1 MSDRYS
7 LIPATREQMET
18 IRKKLGTDE
27 DDIKRTIASVRDWLR
42 MQPHLPDEMDDA
54 HIERMYINCKCSIE
68 RVKKGVDA
76 YFALRTRYPEMMMNR
91 DPMGA
96 DVVSTMEHIVILTM
110 PRLTKE
116 LYRVHI
122 FADPDPDPMWVS
134 WTNYG
139 KTVSINLDWM
149 LLNDYSLGDIVI
161 IDQKKVTAGHILR
174 SDINMIR
181 AIEFGYKTAYCRSLK
196 ALHLINADKLVDLA
210 MKILKAA
217 LSEKLQKRIHVH
229 PPGSTTLFDHV
240 AKEHLPDELGG
251 TGGPMDKLAYDFFRR
266 TEKMRDWFLEQ
277 DRYISDESKRPPDN
291 HYADDLFGIAG
302 SFKKLSVD

>member
-7 LIPATREQMET
+7 FIPATREQMET

-27 DDIKRTIASVRDWLR
+27 EGIKRTIASVRDWLR
-42 MQPHLPDEMDDA
+42 MQPHLPDEIDDA
-54 HIERMYINCKCSIE
+54 RIERMYLNCKCSVE
-68 RVKKGVDA
+68 RVKKGLDA
-76 YFALRTRYPEMMMNR
+76 YFSLRTRYPEMMMNR
-91 DPMGA
+91 DPMGT
-96 DVVSTMEHIVILTM
+96 DIVSTMDHIVMLTM

-134 WTNYG
+134 WTNYR
-139 KTVSINLDWM
+139 KTVSITLDWM
-149 LLNDYSLGDIVI
+149 LLNDYSLGDVVVM
-161 IDQKKVTAGHILR
+161 DLKNTTAGHVLR

-181 AIEFGYKTAYCRSLK
+181 AIEFGYK
-196 ALHLINADKLVDLA
+196 
-210 MKILKAA
+210 
-217 LSEKLQKRIHVH
+217 IHVH
-229 PPGSTTLFDHV
+229 PPESMTLFDHV

>member
-7 LIPATREQMET
+7 FIPATREQVET

-27 DDIKRTIASVRDWLR
+27 EDIKRAITSVRDWLR
-42 MQPHLPDEMDDA
+42 MQPHLPDEIDDA
-54 HIERMYINCKCSIE
+54 RIERIYVNCKCSIE
-68 RVKKGVDA
+68 RVKKGLDA
-76 YFALRTRYPEMMMNR
+76 YYSLRTRYPEMMMNR

-96 DVVSTMEHIVILTM
+96 DVVSTMEHIVMLTM

-122 FADPDPDPMWVS
+122 FADPDPDPTWVS

-149 LLNDYSLGDIVI
+149 LLNDYSLGDVVI
-161 IDQKKVTAGHILR
+161 MDLKNTTAGHVLR

-196 ALHLINADKLVDLA
+196 ALHLINADKVVDLA

-217 LSEKLQKRIHVH
+217 LSEKLQKR
-229 PPGSTTLFDHV
+229 T
-240 AKEHLPDELGG
+240 
-251 TGGPMDKLAYDFFRR
+251 RR
-266 TEKMRDWFLEQ
+266 TELSCFLHFVWSLQLSLENGGVCIRRNIGSCRKFNLAECPYTSILQ
-277 DRYISDESKRPPDN
+277 DQRRCLTKWQRNICRMNLEALPV
-291 HYADDLFGIAG
+291 L
-302 SFKKLSVD
+302 